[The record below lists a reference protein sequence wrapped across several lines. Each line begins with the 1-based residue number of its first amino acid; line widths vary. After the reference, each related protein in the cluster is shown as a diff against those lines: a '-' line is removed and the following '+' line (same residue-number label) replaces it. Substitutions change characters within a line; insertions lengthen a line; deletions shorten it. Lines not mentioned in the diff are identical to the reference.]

1 MKRLGSRRVRWVCGA
16 TALALALASFFANS
30 VQTVH
35 DKQKVAKMTDKMKT
49 VCVGRFLIDL
59 PAEAEVT
66 IGRAAIGGIDLSS
79 TMHESEEEFTSRLQK
94 TEIEI
99 KRTLNEESR
108 VSLESVRQLSGE
120 AAKGTLFVHNRRR
133 SKLHRGDHVVTVENV
148 AVHSVLRFPGL
159 SITGNADWLD
169 PDYVDDVVRLL
180 GRIRPLL
187 PNEIPKERG
196 FCLADALVRDPY
208 EHRSS
213 ESVVMF
219 AGLPGH
225 PDVNIVLSSMSGTSH
240 APGLLQR
247 NAAAAAREPVF
258 VQMAFTNLRE
268 QTRAINGLQGEE
280 LITRVREPN
289 FTTGYSFQ
297 WEAQG
302 EKDDVLAP
310 LLTLELESGTN
321 PVTGGKPVQSTLSE
335 EAMFD
340 LWEQIASSIRLRPTE
355 PDKAVVPELVTI
367 ALGTAAYA
375 GDVCP
380 QTGWWHCGD
389 SNPATGILGG
399 ERQFLKQGQRMPQAL
414 LLPQPTMWQRLRGV
428 QPSYENHHPTLWT
441 LVDKR
446 NSARVSA
453 PTALEQAISGNE
465 LLMIPAGDTPTAHIE
480 TPIGSVAK
488 TGTACPAS
496 GWWRCEDS
504 HALDGTRWF
513 AAGSLLP
520 AATFRAQLHGRVS
533 GHPELIHRRSAWQL
547 VRYAGASNHADTGHM
562 GS

>member
-1 MKRLGSRRVRWVCGA
+1 MKRLGGRKVRWVCGV

-59 PAEAEVT
+59 PAQVEVT
-66 IGRAAIGGIDLSS
+66 IGPGAIGGIDLSS
-79 TMHESEEEFTSRLQK
+79 NVHESEDEFAIRIQK
-94 TEIEI
+94 TEAEI
-99 KRTLNEESR
+99 AGALNEESR

-120 AAKGTLFVHNRRR
+120 AAEGKLFVHNRRR
-133 SKLHRGDHVVTVENV
+133 SKLHRGHHFVTVENV
-148 AVHSVLRFPGL
+148 AVRSVLRFPGL
-159 SITGNADWLD
+159 SITGNADWID
-169 PDYVDDVVRLL
+169 PDYVDDVMRLL
-180 GRIRPLL
+180 GQIRPLL
-187 PNEIPKERG
+187 PDEIPKERG
-196 FCLADALVRDPY
+196 FCIADALVRDPY
-208 EHRSS
+208 EHRNS

-225 PDVNIVLSSMSGTSH
+225 PDVNIVLSSMSGTSP

-268 QTRAINGLQGEE
+268 QARAIHGVQGEE
-280 LITRVREPN
+280 LVTRVREPN
-289 FTTGYSFQ
+289 FTTGYLFQ
-297 WEAQG
+297 WEARG
-302 EKDDVLAP
+302 MKDDVLAP

-355 PDKAVVPELVTI
+355 PDKAAALDTTTM
-367 ALGTAAYA
+367 ALGTGAYA

-380 QTGWWHCGD
+380 QTGWWRCGD
-389 SNPATGILGG
+389 SGPSTGILGG

-428 QPSYENHHPTLWT
+428 QPSYENRHPTLWT

-446 NSARVSA
+446 NSVRVST
-453 PTALEQAISGNE
+453 PTVLEQAIPGSE
-465 LLMIPAGDTPTAHIE
+465 LLSFPASDTPTAHAE

-488 TGTACPAS
+488 TGAVCPAS

-520 AATFRAQLHGRVS
+520 AATFRAQLPGRLNS
-533 GHPELIHRRSAWQL
+533 HPELIHRRSTWQL
-547 VRYAGASNHADTGHM
+547 VRYADAATHSDTGRPE
-562 GS
+562 S

>member
-1 MKRLGSRRVRWVCGA
+1 MKRLGSRRVRWVCGV

-35 DKQKVAKMTDKMKT
+35 DKQKVAKMTDTMKT

-59 PAEAEVT
+59 PAQAEVT
-66 IGRAAIGGIDLSS
+66 IGRGAIGGIDLSS
-79 TMHESEEEFTSRLQK
+79 TMHESEEEFASRVQK
-94 TEIEI
+94 TETDIAG
-99 KRTLNEESR
+99 TLNEESR

-120 AAKGTLFVHNRRR
+120 AAKGKLFVHNRRR
-133 SKLHRGDHVVTVENV
+133 SKLHRGDHIVSVENV
-148 AVHSVLRFPGL
+148 AVHGVLRLPGL

-169 PDYVDDVVRLL
+169 PDYVDDVMRLL
-180 GRIRPLL
+180 GRIRPLH

-208 EHRSS
+208 EHRNS

-225 PDVNIVLSSMSGTSH
+225 PDVNIVLSSMSGTSP

-268 QTRAINGLQGEE
+268 QARAINGLQGEE
-280 LITRVREPN
+280 LITRIREPN

-355 PDKAVVPELVTI
+355 PDKATVPGSVTM
-367 ALGTAAYA
+367 ALGTGAYA

-380 QTGWWHCGD
+380 QTGWWQCGD
-389 SNPATGILGG
+389 SGPATGILGG

-414 LLPQPTMWQRLRGV
+414 LLPQPTMWQRLRGM
-428 QPSYENHHPTLWT
+428 QPSYENRHPTLWT

-446 NSARVSA
+446 NSVRVSTPA
-453 PTALEQAISGNE
+453 VLEQAISESE
-465 LLMIPAGDTPTAHIE
+465 LLRIPASDTPTAHIE

-496 GWWRCEDS
+496 GWWRCQDS

-520 AATFRAQLHGRVS
+520 AATFRALLHGRVNA
-533 GHPELIHRRSAWQL
+533 HPELIHRRSAWQL
-547 VRYAGASNHADTGHM
+547 VRYADNPSHADTGRLET
-562 GS
+562 

>member
-1 MKRLGSRRVRWVCGA
+1 MC
-16 TALALALASFFANS
+16 ALALMVSALVGFVSSGLQNARDRGEMEQLTN
-30 VQTVH
+30 
-35 DKQKVAKMTDKMKT
+35 DMKT
-49 VCVGRFLIDL
+49 VCVGRLLIDL
-59 PAEAEVT
+59 PAQAEVT
-66 IGRAAIGGIDLSS
+66 IGRGAIGGIDLSS
-79 TMHESEEEFTSRLQK
+79 TMHESEEEFASRVQK
-94 TEIEI
+94 TETDIAG
-99 KRTLNEESR
+99 TLNEESQ

-120 AAKGTLFVHNRRR
+120 AGKGKLFVHNRRR
-133 SKLHRGDHVVTVENV
+133 STLHRGDHIVSVENV

-169 PDYVDDVVRLL
+169 PDYVDDVMRLL
-180 GRIRPLL
+180 GRIRPLH

-208 EHRSS
+208 EHRNS

-225 PDVNIVLSSMSGTSH
+225 PDVNIVLSSMSGTSP

-268 QTRAINGLQGEE
+268 QARAINGLQGEE
-280 LITRVREPN
+280 LVTRIREPN

-355 PDKAVVPELVTI
+355 PDKAKLPEPVTM
-367 ALGTAAYA
+367 ALGTGAYA

-380 QTGWWHCGD
+380 QTGWWQCGD
-389 SNPATGILGG
+389 SGPATGILGG
-399 ERQFLKQGQRMPQAL
+399 ERQFLKHGQRMPQAL

-428 QPSYENHHPTLWT
+428 QPSYENRHPTLGT

-446 NSARVSA
+446 NSARVSTPA
-453 PTALEQAISGNE
+453 VLEQAISGSE
-465 LLMIPAGDTPTAHIE
+465 LLTIPASDTPTAHIE

-496 GWWRCEDS
+496 VWRRCEDS

-513 AAGSLLP
+513 AAGTLLP
-520 AATFRAQLHGRVS
+520 AATFRAQLHGRVNT
-533 GHPELIHRRSAWQL
+533 HPELIHRRSAWQL
-547 VRYAGASNHADTGHM
+547 VRYANNPSHADTDRLET
-562 GS
+562 

>member
-1 MKRLGSRRVRWVCGA
+1 MKRLGSRKVRWVCGV

-66 IGRAAIGGIDLSS
+66 IGQGAIGGVDLSS
-79 TMHESEEEFTSRLQK
+79 TLRESEEEFSSRVRK
-94 TEIEI
+94 MEIDI
-99 KRTLNEESR
+99 AGTLNEESR
-108 VSLESVRQLSGE
+108 VSLESVRQLSDGAGE
-120 AAKGTLFVHNRRR
+120 GKLFVHNRRR
-133 SKLHRGDHVVTVENV
+133 SKLHRGDHIVSVENV
-148 AVHSVLRFPGL
+148 AVHSLLRFPGL
-159 SITGNADWLD
+159 SVTGNADWID
-169 PDYVDDVVRLL
+169 PDYVDDVMRLL
-180 GRIRPLL
+180 GRIRPLQ
-187 PNEIPKERG
+187 PNEIPRESG
-196 FCLADALVRDPY
+196 FCLADAFVRDPY
-208 EHRSS
+208 EHRQS

-219 AGLPGH
+219 AGLPGY
-225 PDVNIVLSSMSGTSH
+225 PDVNIVLSSMSGTSP

-258 VQMAFTNLRE
+258 MQMAFTNLRE

-280 LITRVREPN
+280 LITRIREPN

-297 WEAQG
+297 WESPG
-302 EKDDVLAP
+302 LEDDILAP

-355 PDKAVVPELVTI
+355 TDKAGAPGTVAMELGI
-367 ALGTAAYA
+367 GAYA

-380 QTGWWHCGD
+380 QTGWWRCGD
-389 SNPATGILGG
+389 SGPATGILGG

-428 QPSYENHHPTLWT
+428 QPSYENRHPTLWT

-446 NSARVSA
+446 NSVRVSTPA
-453 PTALEQAISGNE
+453 ALEQAILGSE
-465 LLMIPAGDTPTAHIE
+465 LLIIPAGDTPMAHAE

-488 TGTACPAS
+488 TGAACPAS

-520 AATFRAQLHGRVS
+520 AATFRAQLHGRFS
-533 GHPELIHRRSAWQL
+533 THPELIHRRSAWQL
-547 VRYAGASNHADTGHM
+547 VRYADAPDNTGAQRLES
-562 GS
+562 